1 MVKMIFKYYFDVNFF
16 NLIYSFLLSLLFFNF
31 YFMPIIFASIG
42 TILGVLSFQYFYG
55 NEYYFYH
62 NKGFTKKRLNLIVL
76 FLNVFISIIVS
87 ITYQLIK

>member
-1 MVKMIFKYYFDVNFF
+1 MVKIIFKYYFDVNFF

-31 YFMPIIFASIG
+31 YLMPIIFASIG
-42 TILGVLSFQYFYG
+42 TIFGIFSFQYFYC

-76 FLNVFISIIVS
+76 FLNVFISTIVF